1 MDSPHILAV
10 IPAHNEEEIIGQTIE
25 DLLNQSV
32 YIGILVVADRCTDNT
47 VSIVK
52 EFEKKTIFVKVIETV
67 DNKDLRAGTI
77 NQGIKA
83 IERRIKS
90 IGISPPDAI
99 LIMDADTRIDKYAV
113 ENAWKVLKS
122 DDSLA
127 AVCSKAGVMPYNGKN
142 IFEWLLYR
150 LQRIEYSMFDEN
162 RIETIDNIMIAHG
175 MCTLHRWNALIQIGG
190 IAVSILEDMA
200 TTLKY
205 KSLGYKV
212 TVDLTMRAWT
222 EVPLR
227 FKEWWGQRLRWNR
240 GSIDILRLSGVN
252 KVTWPYW
259 QQHILACISLI
270 LYHLLPLTFIIL
282 MISRGYLLLHGYALL
297 ILGISLLFSLYKL
310 KYLEDR
316 NLLDYI
322 IRIFILPELI
332 YGYLQTINLYQGYF
346 YSFTNKKQSW

>member
-1 MDSPHILAV
+1 MECPHILAV
-10 IPAHNEEEIIGQTIE
+10 IPAHNEEKIIGQTIK
-25 DLLNQSV
+25 DLLDQSV
-32 YIGILVVADRCTDNT
+32 QIMILVVADRCTDNT
-47 VSIVK
+47 ISIVK
-52 EFEKKTIFVKVIETV
+52 EFEKETVLVKLIETV
-67 DNKDLRAGTI
+67 DNKDLRAGAI

-83 IERRIKS
+83 IEMREKGID
-90 IGISPPDAI
+90 ISPDAV

-113 ENAWKVLKS
+113 ENGWKRLNSNLK
-122 DDSLA
+122 LA
-127 AVCSKAGVMPYNGKN
+127 AVCSKAGVLPYNGKN

-175 MCTLHRWNALIQIGG
+175 MCTLHRWEALREIGG

-212 TVDLTMRAWT
+212 TVELTMKAWT

-227 FKEWWGQRLRWNR
+227 FKEWWRQRLRWNR

-259 QQHILACISLI
+259 RQHILAFISLI
-270 LYHLLPLTFIIL
+270 LYHLLPIVFIIL
-282 MISRGYLLLHGYALL
+282 MISNGYFLLHGYALF
-297 ILGISLLFSLYKL
+297 ILVISLLFNLYKL
-310 KYLEDR
+310 KFLEGR

-322 IRIFILPELI
+322 IRITILPEVI
-332 YGYLQTINLYQGYF
+332 YGYLQTINLYQGYY
-346 YSFTNKKQSW
+346 YSLVNRKQLW

>member
-1 MDSPHILAV
+1 MESPHILAV
-10 IPAHNEEEIIGQTIE
+10 IPAHNEEKIIGQTIK

-212 TVDLTMRAWT
+212 SVDLTMKAWT

-227 FKEWWGQRLRWNR
+227 FKEW
-240 GSIDILRLSGVN
+240 
-252 KVTWPYW
+252 
-259 QQHILACISLI
+259 
-270 LYHLLPLTFIIL
+270 
-282 MISRGYLLLHGYALL
+282 
-297 ILGISLLFSLYKL
+297 
-310 KYLEDR
+310 
-316 NLLDYI
+316 
-322 IRIFILPELI
+322 
-332 YGYLQTINLYQGYF
+332 
-346 YSFTNKKQSW
+346 